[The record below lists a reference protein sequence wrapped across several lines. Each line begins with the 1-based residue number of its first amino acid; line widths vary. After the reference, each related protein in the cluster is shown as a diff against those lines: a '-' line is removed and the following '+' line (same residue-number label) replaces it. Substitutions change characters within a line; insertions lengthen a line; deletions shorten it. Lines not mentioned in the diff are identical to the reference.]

1 MISMKLTLGEKF
13 RFLRER
19 VQKDEKEVSES
30 LLLSLRT
37 YKRIEDDFIYPKNC
51 LIRKAAELYGLD
63 YDGFLKI
70 GEE

>member
-1 MISMKLTLGEKF
+1 MNIMKMTLGEKF
-13 RFLRER
+13 RLLRER
-19 VQKDEKEVSES
+19 AQKDEREISEI
-30 LLLSLRT
+30 LMLSLTT
-37 YKRIEDDFIYPKNC
+37 YKRIEDDFIYPKDY

>member
-1 MISMKLTLGEKF
+1 MKITLGEKF
-13 RFLRER
+13 RLLRECA
-19 VQKDEKEVSES
+19 QKDEREVSES
-30 LLLSLRT
+30 LKLSLTT
-37 YKRIEDDFIYPKNC
+37 YKRIEDDFIYPKDC